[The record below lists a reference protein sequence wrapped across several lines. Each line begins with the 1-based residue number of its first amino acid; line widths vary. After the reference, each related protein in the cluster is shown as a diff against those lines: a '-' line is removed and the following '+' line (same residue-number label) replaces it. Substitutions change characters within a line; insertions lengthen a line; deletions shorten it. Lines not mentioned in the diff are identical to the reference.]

1 MRNNEP
7 GPIELRT
14 LVAQARLAVAAC
26 DASGNLTLF
35 SPALERLFGWSFTA
49 LTESQFFLA
58 VPLLTADCT
67 APLPPADRPLTRARH
82 GEVVSD
88 AVVAADTADG
98 RRIYLRCNAA
108 PLRHEDG
115 TNRGAVLLVQDITR
129 ETAGRAEQ
137 EELRH
142 RLVDTVNHEFR
153 TPLTKLIGHM
163 ELLADASDQLPAP
176 ARWSASVAQKAAIEL
191 SDLVLRVSGLADLGS
206 HAKLNPTDCNLAGLL
221 GDVAQQFAPVL
232 AARGIELDAAF
243 PARVTCTLDRREIT
257 RAVVELIANAGQ
269 FAPPGS
275 RVRLE
280 LQDSHQAVEVSVTDQ
295 GFGIPARD
303 RDRLIQ
309 PFERGNHPGQP
320 TNSKGLGLAI
330 AHTIA
335 AAHAGTL
342 TLRDNDPAGLVAAL
356 CLPRYGPTGREGP
369 KPNRRR

>member
-1 MRNNEP
+1 M
-7 GPIELRT
+7 
-14 LVAQARLAVAAC
+14 AAC
-26 DASGNLTLF
+26 DASGNLIMF

-49 LTESQFFLA
+49 LTESQFFRA
-58 VPLLTADCT
+58 IPLLTADGK
-67 APLPPADRPLTRARH
+67 APLLPRDRPLTRARH

-108 PLRHEDG
+108 PIRDEDA
-115 TNRGAVLLVQDITR
+115 TNRGAVLLVQDVTL
-129 ETAGRAEQ
+129 ETASRGEQ
-137 EELRH
+137 EELRY

-163 ELLADASDQLPAP
+163 EILADLSEELPAH
-176 ARWSASVAQKAAIEL
+176 ARWSVSVAQKAAAEL

-221 GDVAQQFAPVL
+221 RDVAQQFAPVL
-232 AARGIELDAAF
+232 GARAIELDVDF
-243 PARVTCTLDRREIT
+243 PDRVTGTLDSGEIT
-257 RAVVELIANAGQ
+257 RAVVELLANAGQ

-280 LQDSHQAVEVSVTDQ
+280 LQVGPQSVEVIVTDQ
-295 GFGIPARD
+295 GCGIPDRD
-303 RDRLIQ
+303 RDRLLQ

-335 AAHAGTL
+335 AAHGGTL
-342 TLRDNDPAGLVAAL
+342 TLRDNDPTGLAAAL
-356 CLPRYGPTGREGP
+356 SLPRYGPPVASGGGCAGRSAQHPHIGWIRSFECVP
-369 KPNRRR
+369 EAE